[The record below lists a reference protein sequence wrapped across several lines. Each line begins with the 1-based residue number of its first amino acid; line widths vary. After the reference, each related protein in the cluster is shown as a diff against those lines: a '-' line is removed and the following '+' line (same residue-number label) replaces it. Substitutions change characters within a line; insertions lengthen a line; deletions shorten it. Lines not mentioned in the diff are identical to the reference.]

1 MAFLAQIQARHAR
14 KLEAEASILRLIGG
28 DSLEPRPYREN
39 WSSDEVEPDEL
50 ANESEVE
57 DNDGEGTSTTAAD
70 RQSPEE
76 LFERFRKM
84 LKVGVPRVSVEAAM
98 RKDGI
103 NPAGLDGPVPEG
115 AVHIDRMAEQLPTD
129 IVALSRIRRRK
140 WHWTQ
145 VPKADRAP
153 PPPGGSI
160 WMEVSEEGVD
170 ERISRAS
177 QARLRELFV
186 KDVGDTLENA
196 ERDSIASV
204 EVALSTVQRPD
215 KTGNVRILT
224 GQKALNLEMVLKPLK
239 KPFNVVAYDLNILT
253 AVYLSDTDIKTIV
266 AMWPSVAEARAL
278 DEYSGEFESLGMCE
292 QFLMTLRAVPR
303 PKEKLQCLLLKLELA
318 SRVQM
323 VILVTRALNQL
334 CSSQKY
340 CRVMRLIRDFGNIVN
355 NDVGTK
361 PSRRFSLESLLRM
374 AHTKAYEDP
383 KVTTAFDAFMEFIR
397 TEENGEL
404 VNFHEEISLV
414 LQCKSVSVDA
424 LTAEFNQLREGYL
437 LVKSMALT
445 SSSKDAG
452 ISDSQAEL
460 ARGAFSG
467 FADEVDGELRALH
480 KLFDRLESCQKFFQ
494 SWFEENTNSTLD
506 AHLRAIVQFALEVRA
521 RNPINLRASHS

>member
-14 KLEAEASILRLIGG
+14 KLEAEASILRLIGT
-28 DSLEPRPYREN
+28 
-39 WSSDEVEPDEL
+39 
-50 ANESEVE
+50 NEFKVE
-57 DNDGEGTSTTAAD
+57 DNDDEDAATTAAD

-84 LKVGVPRVSVEAAM
+84 LKVGVPRGSVEAVM

-115 AVHIDRMAEQLPTD
+115 AVHIDPMAEQLSTD
-129 IVALSRIRRRK
+129 IAPVSRIRRRK

-160 WMEVSEEGVD
+160 WMEVSEEGVY

-186 KDVGDTLENA
+186 KEVDDTLENA
-196 ERDSIASV
+196 EGDSIASV

-239 KPFNVVAYDLNILT
+239 KPFDVVAYDLNILT

-278 DEYSGEFESLGMCE
+278 DEYSEDLESLGM
-292 QFLMTLRAVPR
+292 FLMTLRAVPR
-303 PKEKLQCLLLKLELA
+303 AKEKLDCLLLKLELA
-318 SRVQM
+318 SRAYELTQM

-355 NDVGTK
+355 NDIGTK

-374 AHTKAYEDP
+374 VHTKAYDDP

-397 TEENGEL
+397 KTE
-404 VNFHEEISLV
+404 
-414 LQCKSVSVDA
+414 
-424 LTAEFNQLREGYL
+424 
-437 LVKSMALT
+437 
-445 SSSKDAG
+445 SS
-452 ISDSQAEL
+452 
-460 ARGAFSG
+460 
-467 FADEVDGELRALH
+467 
-480 KLFDRLESCQKFFQ
+480 
-494 SWFEENTNSTLD
+494 
-506 AHLRAIVQFALEVRA
+506 
-521 RNPINLRASHS
+521 